1 VASGKHAYEIHETT
15 GRPMNQHELQERVA
29 SAAEAMAVPGVAV
42 GVHRSGEQH
51 YAFHGVTNVE
61 HPLPVD
67 ERTLFAIGSTGKTFT
82 ATAIMRL
89 VEDGRIELGERVRT
103 YVPQLRLR
111 DEQVAADVTVLH
123 LLNHTAGWE
132 GDVESDTGDGD
143 DALGRYVELLA
154 ELPQNA
160 PLGGVPSYNNAALM
174 LAGRV
179 IEQATG
185 ATYERAIRELLLEP
199 LGLTQTFVSLNDI
212 MTRRFACGHEQHGDG
227 SVTVSR
233 PWGPPRVRTAAGGR
247 FASSVVDQIA
257 WARFHLG
264 DGRAHDGT
272 RVLSEAMLKRMQQQ
286 TAGEEPDPRYGIVW
300 KLRDVEGVR
309 LVEHGGDSSGQHSAF
324 SMVPERDYAITVL
337 TNCGPNG
344 QELREELVR
353 WALEAYL
360 GVVVRDPEPLDLDP
374 TELAPYAGSYETG
387 GVRFHVTVERNRL
400 RFTSELQPDIIA
412 QALEAGEDAPEGP
425 PPFVGG
431 MIGDERFLILDGPYK
446 GNQGYF
452 VREGTDAATAVHLGR
467 LAPRVRETAEVR

>member
-1 VASGKHAYEIHETT
+1 
-15 GRPMNQHELQERVA
+15 MNQQELQEHVA
-29 SAAEAMAVPGVAV
+29 QAAEDMAVPGVAV
-42 GVHRSGEQH
+42 GVHRSGTQH
-51 YAFHGVTNVE
+51 YAVHGVTSVE

-82 ATAIMRL
+82 ATAVIRL
-89 VEDGRIELGERVRT
+89 VEQGRIDLGERVRA
-103 YVPQLRLR
+103 YVPELRLQ
-111 DEQVAADVTVLH
+111 DERVASEVTVLH

-143 DALGRYVELLA
+143 DALERYVDVLA

-160 PLGGVPSYNNAALM
+160 PLGGMPSYNNAALM

-185 ATYERAIRELLLEP
+185 TTYERAVRELVLEP
-199 LGLTQTFVSLNDI
+199 LQLTQTFLSLNDV

-227 SVTVSR
+227 SVTVFR

-247 FASSVVDQIA
+247 IASSVVDQIA

-272 RVLSEAMLKRMQQQ
+272 RVLSEATLRRMQQQ
-286 TAGEEPDPRYGIVW
+286 TSGREPGERYGIVW
-300 KLRDVEGVR
+300 KLRDVEGVK
-309 LVEHGGDSSGQHSAF
+309 LVEHGGDSAGQHSAF
-324 SMVPERDYAITVL
+324 SMVPERDYAITIL

-360 GVVVRDPEPLDLDP
+360 GVVMRDPEPLDLGP
-374 TELAPYAGSYETG
+374 TELAPYAGAYETG
-387 GVRFHVTVERNRL
+387 GLRIHVTVERNRL
-400 RFTSELQPDIIA
+400 LFTSELQPDIIA
-412 QALEAGEDAPEGP
+412 QAQQAGEDAPEAP
-425 PPFVGG
+425 PPFRGG

-446 GNQGYF
+446 GHKGHF
-452 VREGTDAATAVHLGR
+452 VRDGTDAAAAVHLGR
-467 LAPRVRETAEVR
+467 LAPRVRETADVR